1 MFYDHYIL
9 GTATGSERTDFI
21 HEIETMKKVAQGN
34 NPHVITFIG
43 CATLQEPLCLITEF
57 VKYGDLLSYLE
68 AIRKMVCIL
77 IIPMKN
83 GM

>member
-1 MFYDHYIL
+1 MIIYVA
-9 GTATGSERTDFI
+9 TATGSERMDFLN
-21 HEIETMKKVAQGN
+21 EIETMKKVAQGN

-68 AIRKMVCIL
+68 TIRKLVNKIGASHNCEVH
-77 IIPMKN
+77 
-83 GM
+83 

>member
-1 MFYDHYIL
+1 
-9 GTATGSERTDFI
+9 
-21 HEIETMKKVAQGN
+21 MKKVAQGN

-68 AIRKMVCIL
+68 TMRKLVRWGKNSMFVEDHGTYRYSPET
-77 IIPMKN
+77 PMIK
-83 GM
+83 